1 MTALEK
7 LVELREELEEEL
19 AATRRAM
26 RVAEHDVMAREEGA
40 RDELH
45 FLTLERDELI
55 RRLGALRLEIA
66 MEKDVNR

>member
-45 FLTLERDELI
+45 FLILERDELVRKI
-55 RRLGALRLEIA
+55 GALRHEIA
-66 MEKDVNR
+66 IEKELAR